1 MSTIFEKQE
10 ADLNADVDWLEKA
23 IVEEHIKY
31 YDYSHFNNIQE
42 ISGGSVGNIF
52 RANWK
57 DSDTV
62 LVLKSSYKLTV
73 KEIVNELKIQRE
85 VDFHA
90 NILRFYGIS
99 KLRTGL
105 IQQMNKYLLVMEYA
119 DGGSLHTY
127 LKENFDRL
135 DWDNKYNLALQLA
148 NAISCI
154 HNEDIVH
161 GDLHTYNILVHQ
173 NNIKLTNFG
182 LSRKI
187 TEDSNEEIFTNKLG
201 IIPYMDPQ
209 SLSSIY
215 KLQDECQPYELNKK
229 SDIYSVGVIL
239 WQISSGFRPFYPEG
253 IEYDIDLVKEIKKG
267 QREEIIEDTP
277 IEYSKLYTACW
288 VDNPNERP
296 NIHEVV
302 LSLKEIIS
310 EENINDSG

>member
-1 MSTIFEKQE
+1 MSNIFKKQE
-10 ADLNADVDWLEKA
+10 TDQDDDVDWLEKA
-23 IVEEHIKY
+23 IVEEHIKF

-42 ISGGSVGNIF
+42 ISSGSVGNIF

-73 KEIVNELKIQRE
+73 QEIVNELKIQRE

-105 IQQMNKYLLVMEYA
+105 IHQMNKYLLVMEYA
-119 DGGSLHTY
+119 DGGALHTY
-127 LKENFDRL
+127 LRDNFHRL
-135 DWDNKYNLALQLA
+135 SWNDKYRLAIQLA

-161 GDLHTYNILVHQ
+161 GDLHSYNILVHQ

-182 LSRKI
+182 LSRKMA
-187 TEDSNEEIFTNKLG
+187 EDTHYDDIFINTLG

-209 SLSSIY
+209 SLYSIY
-215 KLQDECQPYELNKK
+215 KLQDESKPYELNKK
-229 SDIYSVGVIL
+229 SDIYSLGVIL
-239 WQISSGFRPFYPEG
+239 WQISSGYRPFYPEG

-267 QREEIIEDTP
+267 QREEIIENTP
-277 IEYSKLYTACW
+277 IKYSNLYTACW
-288 VDNPNERP
+288 DDNPDKRP
-296 NIHEVV
+296 NIYEVI
-302 LSLKEIIS
+302 LSLKEI
-310 EENINDSG
+310 ENSC

>member
-1 MSTIFEKQE
+1 MSSIYKKQE
-10 ADLNADVDWLEKA
+10 TDSSADIDC
-23 IVEEHIKY
+23 I
-31 YDYSHFNNIQE
+31 
-42 ISGGSVGNIF
+42 GSVGNIF

-73 KEIVNELKIQRE
+73 QEIVNELKIQRE
-85 VDFHA
+85 VDFHT

-105 IQQMNKYLLVMEYA
+105 IHQMNK
-119 DGGSLHTY
+119 
-127 LKENFDRL
+127 L
-135 DWDNKYNLALQLA
+135 DWNDKLRLAIQLA

-161 GDLHTYNILVHQ
+161 GDLNSYNILVHQ

-187 TEDSNEEIFTNKLG
+187 TEDSHYDEIFTNKLG

-209 SLSSIY
+209 SL
-215 KLQDECQPYELNKK
+215 
-229 SDIYSVGVIL
+229 YS
-239 WQISSGFRPFYPEG
+239 

-267 QREEIIEDTP
+267 KREEIVEDTP
-277 IEYSKLYTACW
+277 VKYSNLYTACW
-288 VDNPNERP
+288 VDDPDKRP
-296 NIHEVV
+296 NIYDIV
-302 LSLKEIIS
+302 LSLKEL
-310 EENINDSG
+310 ETE

>member
-1 MSTIFEKQE
+1 MSSIYKKQE
-10 ADLNADVDWLEKA
+10 TDSSADIDWLEKA
-23 IVEEHIKY
+23 IVEEHIKF

-42 ISGGSVGNIF
+42 ISIGSVGNIF

-62 LVLKSSYKLTV
+62 LVLESSYKLTV
-73 KEIVNELKIQRE
+73 QEIVNELKIQRE
-85 VDFHA
+85 VDFHT

-105 IQQMNKYLLVMEYA
+105 IHQMNKYLLIMEYA
-119 DGGSLHTY
+119 DGGTLHSY
-127 LKENFDRL
+127 LIENFNRL
-135 DWDNKYNLALQLA
+135 DWNDKLRLAIQLA

-161 GDLHTYNILVHQ
+161 GDLNSYNILVHQ

-187 TEDSNEEIFTNKLG
+187 TEDSHYDEIFTNKLG

-209 SLSSIY
+209 SLYSMY
-215 KLQDECQPYELNKK
+215 KLQEEIKPYELNSK
-229 SDIYSVGVIL
+229 SDIYSLGVIL
-239 WQISSGFRPFYPEG
+239 WQISSCRRPFYPEG

-267 QREEIIEDTP
+267 KREEIVEDTP
-277 IEYSKLYTACW
+277 VKYSNLYTACW
-288 VDNPNERP
+288 VDDPDKRP
-296 NIHEVV
+296 NIYDIV
-302 LSLKEIIS
+302 LSLKEL
-310 EENINDSG
+310 ETE

>member
-1 MSTIFEKQE
+1 MSSIYKKQE
-10 ADLNADVDWLEKA
+10 TDSSADIDWLEKA
-23 IVEEHIKY
+23 IVEEHIKF

-42 ISGGSVGNIF
+42 ISIGSVGNIF

-73 KEIVNELKIQRE
+73 QEIVNELKIQRE
-85 VDFHA
+85 VDFHT

-105 IQQMNKYLLVMEYA
+105 IHQMNK
-119 DGGSLHTY
+119 
-127 LKENFDRL
+127 L
-135 DWDNKYNLALQLA
+135 DWNDKLRLAIQLA

-161 GDLHTYNILVHQ
+161 GDLNSYNILVHQ

-187 TEDSNEEIFTNKLG
+187 TEDSHYDEIFTNKLG

-209 SLSSIY
+209 SLYSMY
-215 KLQDECQPYELNKK
+215 KLQEEIKPYELNSK
-229 SDIYSVGVIL
+229 SDIYSLGVIL
-239 WQISSGFRPFYPEG
+239 WQISSCRRPFYPEG

-267 QREEIIEDTP
+267 KREEIVEDTP
-277 IEYSKLYTACW
+277 VKYSNLYTACW
-288 VDNPNERP
+288 VDDPDKRP
-296 NIHEVV
+296 NIYDIV
-302 LSLKEIIS
+302 LSLKEL
-310 EENINDSG
+310 ETE

>member
-1 MSTIFEKQE
+1 MSNIFKKQE
-10 ADLNADVDWLEKA
+10 TDLSADVDWLEKA
-23 IVEEHIKY
+23 IVEEHIKF

-42 ISGGSVGNIF
+42 ISTGSVGNIF

-73 KEIVNELKIQRE
+73 QEIVNELKIQRE

-105 IQQMNKYLLVMEYA
+105 IHQMNKYLLVMEYA
-119 DGGSLHTY
+119 DGGALHTY
-127 LKENFDRL
+127 LGENFNRL
-135 DWDNKYNLALQLA
+135 DWNDKYRLAIQLA

-161 GDLHTYNILVHQ
+161 GDLHSYNILVHQ

-187 TEDSNEEIFTNKLG
+187 TEDSDNDDIFTNKLG

-209 SLSSIY
+209 SLYSIY
-215 KLQDECQPYELNKK
+215 KLQDEIKPYELNKK
-229 SDIYSVGVIL
+229 SDIYSLGVIL
-239 WQISSGFRPFYPEG
+239 WQISSGHRPFYPEG
-253 IEYDIDLVKEIKKG
+253 IEYDIDLVNEIKK
-267 QREEIIEDTP
+267 RT
-277 IEYSKLYTACW
+277 KRRNC
-288 VDNPNERP
+288 
-296 NIHEVV
+296 
-302 LSLKEIIS
+302 
-310 EENINDSG
+310 